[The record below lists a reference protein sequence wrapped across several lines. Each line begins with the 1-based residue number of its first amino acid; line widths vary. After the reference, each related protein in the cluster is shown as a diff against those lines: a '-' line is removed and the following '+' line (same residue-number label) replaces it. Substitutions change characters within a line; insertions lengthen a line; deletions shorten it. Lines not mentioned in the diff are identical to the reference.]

1 MPEFYL
7 VVTVFLVLAA
17 CFIVFPIMLNR
28 STADQGRSAINV
40 SLFKQRLGELE
51 AERVSHGID
60 EQEFQRLKLELER
73 RLLDETANDQP
84 SERLEG
90 RVGNLSIK
98 LRLAIFCIVPIAA
111 YLIYQQIGAQADW
124 EIANTLKQVQQ
135 ESAAGND
142 AKVEIKKLLSQL
154 LARLDQQPENPEYL
168 MTVASA
174 QMELENYPAASEAY
188 QRLVAIFPED
198 PRLLGSYAQALYLS
212 SGRKLNPQVTSIANK
227 ALSID
232 PQQTGV
238 LSMLGMA
245 SFEARDYNSAVTY
258 WSKLVALL
266 GPDSSN
272 RQMITRGIEQAKI
285 LMMANGGAVPVDSQ
299 EGVLGSSAAE
309 SDVPAVVVR
318 VSIDPSLNADPN
330 ATVFV
335 FARAV
340 VGPPMPLAVAK
351 LRVSDLPATVRLD
364 DSMAMAPSLKLSSFE
379 KVNIVARVSK
389 KGTAIRGSG
398 DIEGEFGP
406 LNVAL
411 NKDVVSVIIEKMIP

>member
-7 VVTVFLVLAA
+7 VVTVFLVVAA

-28 STADQGRSAINV
+28 STSDRGRSAINV
-40 SLFKQRLGELE
+40 GLFKQRLSELD
-51 AERVSHGID
+51 AERVSQVID

-73 RLLDETANDQP
+73 RLLDETANDP
-84 SERLEG
+84 SSEVLKEKIDY
-90 RVGNLSIK
+90 LSIK
-98 LRLAIFCIVPIAA
+98 QRLAIFCLVPVAA

-124 EIANTLKQVQQ
+124 EIANTLKQVRHQ
-135 ESAAGND
+135 SAAGQD
-142 AKVEIKKLLSQL
+142 TKLEIEKLLSQL
-154 LARLDQQPENPEYL
+154 LARLEQQPANPEYL

-174 QMELENYPAASEAY
+174 QMELENYPAAAAAY
-188 QRLVAIFPED
+188 QRLVDIFPED
-198 PRLLGSYAQALYLS
+198 SRLLGSYAQALYLS
-212 SGRKLNPQVTSIANK
+212 GGRTLSPQVTSIANK
-227 ALSID
+227 ALSIN

-245 SFEARDYNSAVTY
+245 SFEAGDYPSAVVH

-266 GPDSSN
+266 GPNSPNS
-272 RQMITRGIEQAKI
+272 QMITRGIDEAKK
-285 LMMANGGAVPVDSQ
+285 LMLANGNAVPSEPQ
-299 EGVLGSSAAE
+299 EGALASSALAA
-309 SDVPAVVVR
+309 DVPAVVVR
-318 VSIDPSLNADPN
+318 VSLDPSLAADPD

-351 LRVSDLPATVRLD
+351 LQVSDLPATVRLD

-379 KVNIVARVSK
+379 KVNIVARLSK

-406 LNVAL
+406 LNVVS
-411 NKDVVSVIIEKMIP
+411 NQDIVSVVIKKIVP